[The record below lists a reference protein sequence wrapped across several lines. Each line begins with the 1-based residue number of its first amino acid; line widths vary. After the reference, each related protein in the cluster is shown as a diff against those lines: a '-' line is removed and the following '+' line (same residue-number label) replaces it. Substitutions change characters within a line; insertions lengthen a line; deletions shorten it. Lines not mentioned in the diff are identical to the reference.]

1 MRDDQIRLL
10 IKSELH
16 HWENISLLRRQQ
28 TKLRVDSLIEVV
40 SNPANIVKAMFNKD
54 FMFKKV
60 EEVYTAKAKDY
71 NNKLREQ
78 IEKNAVKEKIKI

>member
-1 MRDDQIRLL
+1 MRDDQVRML
-10 IKSELH
+10 IKNELH

-28 TKLRVDSLIEVV
+28 TKLQVDSLIEVV